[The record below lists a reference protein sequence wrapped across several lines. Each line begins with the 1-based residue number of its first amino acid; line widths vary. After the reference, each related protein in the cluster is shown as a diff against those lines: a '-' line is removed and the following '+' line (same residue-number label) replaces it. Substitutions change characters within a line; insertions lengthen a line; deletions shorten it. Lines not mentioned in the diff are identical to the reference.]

1 MSNVT
6 TSTLQTLDIELG
18 LHDVQVISSADA
30 VAAFFAQLGYNR
42 AGCKFYEMDK
52 VL

>member
-30 VAAFFAQLGYNR
+30 VAAFFAQLGYNTDAR
-42 AGCKFYEMDK
+42 I
-52 VL
+52 V